1 MLKIKKI
8 CKSDK
13 FPIYIY
19 VLIVAIVH
27 IIMTKQGDDLWFSTC
42 CENTSFVNYII
53 NRYQT
58 WSSRIIIE
66 TSFVLFCEYLP
77 MWVWKIINIAMYYLL
92 SYSISELFIEEDK
105 RKYNTIMCLLL
116 ILIPLNILKSAGWIT
131 TMNCYLWV
139 SATALYSLISI
150 KKIKDNTM

>member
-66 TSFVLFCEYLP
+66 TSY
-77 MWVWKIINIAMYYLL
+77 IY
-92 SYSISELFIEEDK
+92 
-105 RKYNTIMCLLL
+105 
-116 ILIPLNILKSAGWIT
+116 
-131 TMNCYLWV
+131 
-139 SATALYSLISI
+139 
-150 KKIKDNTM
+150 